1 MEYIVLWILALFGL
15 WSLIQNILDSF
26 YNANREEIFDIVL
39 NANNKEEYIQ
49 SMIKQLSKLNM
60 VRNIKIL
67 TEGTTENTL
76 KVIREI
82 QKNNPK
88 ITVE

>member
-39 NANNKEEYIQ
+39 DVNNKEEYIQ

-60 VRNIKIL
+60 VRRIKIL
-67 TEGTTENTL
+67 TEGSTESTL
-76 KVIREI
+76 KVIKEI

>member
-60 VRNIKIL
+60 VRRIKIL
-67 TEGTTENTL
+67 TEGTTESTL
-76 KVIREI
+76 KVIKEI
-82 QKNNPK
+82 QKNNAK
-88 ITVE
+88 ITLE

>member
-39 NANNKEEYIQ
+39 DVNNKEEYIQ

-60 VRNIKIL
+60 VRKIKIL
-67 TEGTTENTL
+67 TEGTTDSTL
-76 KVIREI
+76 KVIKEI
-82 QKNNPK
+82 QKNNAK
-88 ITVE
+88 ITLE

>member
-60 VRNIKIL
+60 IRKIKIL
-67 TEGTTENTL
+67 TEGATDSTL
-76 KVIREI
+76 KVVKEI
-82 QKNNPK
+82 QKNNTK
-88 ITVE
+88 ITLE

>member
-60 VRNIKIL
+60 VRKIKIL
-67 TEGTTENTL
+67 TEGTTDSTL
-76 KVIREI
+76 KVIKEI
-82 QKNNPK
+82 QKNNAK
-88 ITVE
+88 IMLE

>member
-39 NANNKEEYIQ
+39 DVNNKEEYIQ
-49 SMIKQLSKLNM
+49 SIIKQLSKLNM
-60 VRNIKIL
+60 VRKIKIL
-67 TEGTTENTL
+67 TEGSTESTV

-88 ITVE
+88 ITLE